1 MPTQQQDYIKSLF
14 GTAQEAINFGVVA
27 STTNERI
34 RFWKAW
40 THFVSIYFPNY
51 DEKLRALSQPER
63 IDVLVCFAQHVRS
76 GGVSRCKQQVRAQTV
91 QVSLRAITARFELD
105 GEQSPV
111 VNSQGKYH
119 KKIGQLIEGYR
130 RNDPPPKFQLAVPLT
145 VPAFMH
151 TYSRSGTMKQR
162 AVGDMALIAFYFLL
176 RVGEYTST
184 TNKAKKLTQAF
195 RIQDVTLWDNN
206 TILDHSLPLDALLIR
221 CTAATLRISNQK
233 NGKRNQAIHHEATPC
248 DTCPAKA
255 LIRRIK
261 HITTHTS
268 NPNTIISTY
277 FDSAIRPGKLMRAT
291 DINSA
296 LKAAV
301 LRLDMKKHGF
311 QVAQISSHSLRAGGA
326 MALHL
331 NNIPTHTIR
340 KMGRWSSDTFL
351 DYIHEQIAV
360 FSAGLSTAM
369 GRNIF
374 FHNIGFQGIPAPVL
388 DNADT

>member
-1 MPTQQQDYIKSLF
+1 
-14 GTAQEAINFGVVA
+14 
-27 STTNERI
+27 
-34 RFWKAW
+34 
-40 THFVSIYFPNY
+40 
-51 DEKLRALSQPER
+51 
-63 IDVLVCFAQHVRS
+63 
-76 GGVSRCKQQVRAQTV
+76 
-91 QVSLRAITARFELD
+91 
-105 GEQSPV
+105 V
-111 VNSQGKYH
+111 VNPQGKYY
-119 KKIGQLIEGYR
+119 KKISQLLEGYR
-130 RNDPPPKFQLAVPLT
+130 RNDPPPKFQLAVPLS

-151 TYSRSGTMKQR
+151 TYARTGTEKQK
-162 AVGDMALIAFYFLL
+162 AVGDMALIAFFYLL
-176 RVGEYTST
+176 RVGEYTYTAT
-184 TNKAKKLTQAF
+184 TSKKLTQAF
-195 RIQDVTLWDNN
+195 RLQDITLWDNN
-206 TILDHSLPLDALLIR
+206 TILEQSLPLEALLIR

-233 NGKRNQAIHHEATPC
+233 NGKRNQAIHHEATST

-261 HITTHTS
+261 HITAHTS

-277 FDSAIRPGKLMRAT
+277 FESSLRAGKIMRAT

-311 QVAQISSHSLRAGGA
+311 EAAQISSHSLRAGGA

-369 GRNIF
+369 GKTIF
-374 FHNIGFQGIPAPVL
+374 YHNIGFQGIKAPIL
-388 DNADT
+388 DNEDT